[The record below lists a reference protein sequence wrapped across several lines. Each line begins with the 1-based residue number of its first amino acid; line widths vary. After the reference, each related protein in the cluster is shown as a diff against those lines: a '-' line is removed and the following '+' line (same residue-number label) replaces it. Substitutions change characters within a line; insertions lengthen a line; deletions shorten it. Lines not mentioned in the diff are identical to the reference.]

1 MKKLL
6 LVFAL
11 TVAVGAAGFIYAS
24 PADAF
29 LPGLNLPFFGKSAS
43 TCNTPVCCAPVCCAP
58 VYTCAP
64 VKCKVK
70 AVKKASSAK
79 KADKADKAKKAEKPA
94 KKDKK

>member
-11 TVAVGAAGFIYAS
+11 TVAVGTAGFIFAS

-29 LPGLNLPFFGKSAS
+29 LPGLNLPFFGKSS
-43 TCNTPVCCAPVCCAP
+43 SSCNTPVCCAPVCCAP
-58 VYTCAP
+58 VYCAP
-64 VKCKVK
+64 VKKCAPVK
-70 AVKKASSAK
+70 AKAAK
-79 KADKADKAKKAEKPA
+79 KDDSKKADKAKKADKPA